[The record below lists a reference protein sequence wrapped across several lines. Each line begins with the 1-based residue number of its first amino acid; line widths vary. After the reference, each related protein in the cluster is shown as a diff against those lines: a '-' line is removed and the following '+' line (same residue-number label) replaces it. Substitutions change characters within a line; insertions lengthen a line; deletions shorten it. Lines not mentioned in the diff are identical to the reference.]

1 MSKDLINFIRD
12 LYATKESI
20 PLHEPYFDEAEKESV
35 IKAIDSTF
43 VSSVGPM
50 VNQFEQKIT
59 EYTGSRYAISVVN
72 GTAALH
78 TALLLSGVTQDDEVI
93 TQSLTFVATCNAI
106 HYCNAKPILLDV
118 DLKTLGLSAEALRVF
133 LDSHCEL
140 RDDGLCWNKLSN
152 RIIRACLPVHTF
164 GLSLEISLIKE
175 ICDQFNIVLIEDAAE
190 SLGTR
195 FKGEHTGTIGKY
207 GILSFNGNKII
218 TTGAGGMILT
228 DDEEKAIEAKHITTT
243 AKLEHQWFFGHNQI
257 ALNYRLPNL
266 NAALG
271 ITQMDKLPEFIRKK
285 RIIASAYQEWG
296 SENNFQFMKELPT
309 TKSNYWLNTI
319 ITENIDQRDQILEET
334 NAESVMTRPAWTP
347 MHKLNFN
354 HGFQTDSLKNTEWLF
369 ERIVNVPSSVIMID

>member
-20 PLHEPYFDEAEKESV
+20 PLHEPYFDEADKESV
-35 IKAIDSTF
+35 IKSIDSTF
-43 VSSVGPM
+43 VSSIGPM
-50 VNQFEQKIT
+50 VSQFEQKIT
-59 EYTGSRYAISVVN
+59 EYTGSRYAIAVVN

-93 TQSLTFVATCNAI
+93 TQSLTFAATYNAI

-118 DLKTLGLSAEALRVF
+118 DLKTLGLSAEALRGF
-133 LDSHCEL
+133 LNDNCEL
-140 RDDGLCWNKLSN
+140 RDDGLCWNKLTN
-152 RIIRACLPVHTF
+152 RIVRACLPMHTF
-164 GLSLEISLIKE
+164 GLSLEIILIKD

-207 GILSFNGNKII
+207 GVLSFNGNKII
-218 TTGAGGMILT
+218 TTGGGGMILT

-243 AKLEHQWFFGHNQI
+243 AKLEHEWFFGHDRV
-257 ALNYRLPNL
+257 AFNYRLPNL

-271 ITQMDKLPEFIRKK
+271 IAQMDKLPEFIRSK
-285 RIIASAYQEWG
+285 RKIAAAYQEWG
-296 SENNFQFMKELPT
+296 RENNFQFMKELST

-319 ITENIDQRDQILEET
+319 VTENIDKRDQLLQET

-354 HGFQTDSLKNTEWLF
+354 HEFQADSLKNTEWLF
-369 ERIVNVPSSVIMID
+369 ERIVNVPSSAIMID